1 MPILIKV
8 FKILREEGLTGLRQR
23 LADHWEFQKARRIPE
38 ENSLEESLL
47 ADLARARKIKNKPY
61 DSNFKLKHFLSQSN
75 LALSFPEA
83 DRPVVSIILSAASR
97 GESTYACLESIL
109 AYTSLPFELILIK
122 ASKEDLTTN
131 LLIKKIKNIKLLS
144 GIPRASF
151 GENAN
156 RGARLAAGEFLVFL
170 NGAARVTPQWASLMV
185 EGAGGIEART
195 ALGVKLVQPNGLLLE
210 AGNLVLPDGAVRR
223 YGAGDNP
230 YRPEYSFVR
239 QVDCC
244 SPSCLLIRRALFQSL
259 GGFPATFASPSYEAA
274 DLGLRLRQAGGQ
286 VTYYSPV
293 TVSLQ
298 ELSNEEGPRAS
309 DPASPKDD
317 RSKFLDR
324 WRDRLA
330 GRPASAT
337 PLSGIRDLRPG
348 KRILFIEDRIPAPA
362 QGCGFPRSFAIV
374 RYLAEL
380 GYIVT
385 VLPSWSS
392 TPWQPFTRELERL
405 GVETLYGR
413 TGNWRRFFKERANG
427 YEVVWV
433 SRHHN
438 LPVFLPWLQ
447 SFLPQAALIFDS
459 EALFS
464 LRELERMK
472 LTAGSHRPI
481 REIQFQK
488 RLQEEYRL
496 MRQVDLVVTVSE
508 KEKRLLEAAGIKN
521 IRVWSHAVAA
531 QPPAIPFHD
540 RQDLLFVG
548 GFMAPESPNTAA
560 VHYFLDNIF
569 PDLEKQLGCR
579 LWIVGSNP
587 PPSIRGRAG
596 ETVRV
601 TGYQESL
608 EPYYRQS
615 RLFIVPHQYAGGIP
629 LKLLEAMGRGLP
641 AVVSAL
647 AAEQLGL
654 QDEREVL
661 IADGPEA
668 FRRQVVRAYTDET
681 LWSGLQKDALA
692 YIEANC
698 RPDTLK
704 SRLQLI
710 VETAQTLKG
719 GVPQGRRSGRT
730 APGPSTL

>member
-1 MPILIKV
+1 MPILAKV
-8 FKILREEGLTGLRQR
+8 FKILGEEGLTGLGLR

-38 ENSLEESLL
+38 EKSPEETLL
-47 ADLARARKIKNKPY
+47 AELARRRKIKNKQY
-61 DSNFKLKHFLSQSN
+61 DSNFKLKYFLSQSG

-97 GESTYACLESIL
+97 GESTFACLESIL
-109 AYTSLPFELILIK
+109 AYTSLPFELVFIK
-122 ASKEDLTTN
+122 ASEEDLTTN

-144 GIPRASF
+144 GNPRAGF

-156 RGARLAAGEFLVFL
+156 RGARLAAGEFLIFL
-170 NGAARVTPQWASLMV
+170 NGAARVTPAWASLMV
-185 EGAGGIEART
+185 EGVGGIAAQT
-195 ALGVKLVQPNGLLLE
+195 VVGVKLVQPNGRVLE
-210 AGNLVLPDGAVRR
+210 AGNLLRQDGTLHR
-223 YGAGDNP
+223 YGQGDNP
-230 YRPEYSFVR
+230 YKPEYSFLR

-244 SPSCLLIRRALFQSL
+244 SPSCLSIRRALFQSL
-259 GGFPATFASPSYEAA
+259 GGFSATFASPLYGAA
-274 DLGLRLRQAGGQ
+274 DLGVRVLQAGGQ
-286 VTYYSPV
+286 VKYLSPV
-293 TVSLQ
+293 TAYLQ
-298 ELSNEEGPRAS
+298 DIPPGEGPAAPG
-309 DPASPKDD
+309 PASREDD
-317 RSKFLDR
+317 RSIFLER
-324 WRDRLA
+324 WGGTMSKRVTTA
-330 GRPASAT
+330 A
-337 PLSGIRDLRPG
+337 PLSRIRDLRPG
-348 KRILFIEDRIPAPA
+348 KRILFIEDRIPSPP
-362 QGCGFPRSFAIV
+362 QGCGFPRSFAIL
-374 RYLAEL
+374 RNLAEL

-385 VLPSWSS
+385 VLPSQSS

-413 TGNWRRFFKERANG
+413 TGNWRRFFKERENG
-427 YEVVWV
+427 YDVVWV

-447 SFLPQAALIFDS
+447 AFLPQAGLIFDS

-464 LRELERMK
+464 LRELERIK
-472 LTAGSHRPI
+472 LTAGRHRPL

-508 KEKRLLEAAGIKN
+508 KEKRLLEAAGIKH
-521 IRVWSHAVAA
+521 IRVWSHAVAT
-531 QPPAIPFHD
+531 QTPSLSFND

-548 GFMAPESPNTAA
+548 GFTARESPNTAA
-560 VHYFLDNIF
+560 VLYFLDNMF
-569 PDLEKQLGCR
+569 PDLKKQLGCR

-596 ETVRV
+596 ETVRI

-647 AAEQLGL
+647 VAEQLGL

-661 IADGPEA
+661 IAATPEA
-668 FRRQVVRAYTDET
+668 FIRQSVRAYTDEK
-681 LWSGLQKDALA
+681 LWSGLQRGSQN
-692 YIEANC
+692 YIEENC

-719 GVPQGRRSGRT
+719 GVPPGRSGHT
-730 APGPSTL
+730 APGPSPL